1 MTAHIRPNPPTGERA
16 CEDTQDETLP
26 SVEAVLAGTL
36 ALMTGV
42 AEHPLKGMRP
52 LEVRRLMAGKVVDNL
67 LELGAHPHLSDPMRR
82 VMRKLCGHWQ
92 RIADPAT
99 PDASAERRELPPCT
113 LWHRN
118 PGGRH

>member
-1 MTAHIRPNPPTGERA
+1 MKAEIGTKRA
-16 CEDTQDETLP
+16 AEEGSTEDSHDETLP

-67 LELGAHPHLSDPMRR
+67 LELGSHPQLSDPMRR
-82 VMRKLCGHWQ
+82 VMRKLCCHWQ
-92 RIADPAT
+92 RIAAPVDGA
-99 PDASAERRELPPCT
+99 AEGDVPSCA
-113 LWHRN
+113 LWHRA
-118 PGGRH
+118 PGTRH

>member
-1 MTAHIRPNPPTGERA
+1 MKGNTRPESDADARGEPT
-16 CEDTQDETLP
+16 DDETLP

-52 LEVRRLMAGKVVDNL
+52 LETRRLMAAKVVDNL
-67 LELGAHPHLSDPMRR
+67 LELGAHPCLSDPMRR
-82 VMRKLCGHWQ
+82 VMHKLCGHWQ
-92 RIADPAT
+92 RIAAPSEAVA
-99 PDASAERRELPPCT
+99 ASEVPPCA

-118 PGGRH
+118 PGSRH